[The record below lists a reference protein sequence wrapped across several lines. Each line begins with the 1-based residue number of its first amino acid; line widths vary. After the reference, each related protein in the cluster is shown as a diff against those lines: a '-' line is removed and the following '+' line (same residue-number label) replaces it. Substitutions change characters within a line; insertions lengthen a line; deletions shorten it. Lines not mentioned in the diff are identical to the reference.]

1 MPDYDFEH
9 SELMLYYVHVLEE
22 CGELSEALSVL
33 DSNAK
38 ARVIVDRVAVMET
51 RGTLD
56 ALDYVMNV
64 LS

>member
-1 MPDYDFEH
+1 
-9 SELMLYYVHVLEE
+9 MLYYVHVLEE

>member
-1 MPDYDFEH
+1 
-9 SELMLYYVHVLEE
+9 MLYYVHVLEE
-22 CGELSEALSVL
+22 YGELSEALSVL

-51 RGTLD
+51 RGILV
-56 ALDYVMNV
+56 ASDYVMSV